1 LILPR
6 LNAIVDVEFA
16 ERAGW
21 RPIDLA
27 NAYLAGGARFL
38 QLRAKNPPG
47 DRFLELARAIAVAA
61 HERDALFVV
70 NDRADLARLSGAD
83 GVHIGQEDLPPA
95 AVRRI
100 VGDTAIV
107 GRSTHTLEQLAV
119 ALAEP
124 VSYVAVGPVFGT
136 TTKATGYD
144 AVGLARVGAAA
155 AAAAGRVPLVAIG
168 GITLDTAPSVID
180 AGAASVAVIGD
191 LLSTGDPA
199 ARVQEYCRRLGH
211 V

>member
-1 LILPR
+1 MILPR

-38 QLRAKNPPG
+38 QLRAKNLPG

-61 HERDALFVV
+61 HERGALFVI
-70 NDRADLARLSGAD
+70 NDRADLARLAGAD

-95 AVRRI
+95 AVRRV

-107 GRSTHTLEQLAV
+107 GRSTHTPEQLAA

-124 VSYVAVGPVFGT
+124 VSYVALGPVFGT

-144 AVGLARVGAAA
+144 AVGLARVGAA